1 MDKKRIIVDEAPEE
15 WHNEVFEEMHEEEVA
30 VTISKQLEQ
39 RFVLYAA
46 MDSQSADGMPETP
59 STKRQLELQKV
70 LVKELEDLGAADVR
84 LTEHGIVIATIP
96 ATVEGAPKVAFLAH
110 VDTALDYAAAN
121 VKPII
126 HRNYDGTPIVL
137 PGDSMQI
144 LDEATA
150 PELKD
155 RIGDTIITSDGTTL
169 LGADDKSGVA
179 VIMTMV
185 EQLIDNPSIPH
196 GPIRVCFTPDEEIG
210 TGISKLSLE
219 ELDADVAYTLDGEKL
234 GEVTYESF
242 SADKAL
248 VRITGVSIHPGKAKG
263 RLVNALTL
271 GAKLLNLLPQHT
283 RTPETTDGKEGFIH
297 LTRMEGSSFQAELR
311 FILRDFER
319 DGLEAHGDALRSAID
334 AIGKLEPRA
343 KLELE
348 ITKQY
353 RNMRYWLENDMRPAK
368 LAIEAVRLVG
378 IEPEIVA
385 IRGGTDG
392 AQLTERGLPTPN
404 LFAGIHNA
412 HGPLEWT
419 SIQEMNKALEMCVHL
434 VQLWSKETA

>member
-1 MDKKRIIVDEAPEE
+1 MNHFDR
-15 WHNEVFEEMHEEEVA
+15 
-30 VTISKQLEQ
+30 LET
-39 RFVLYAA
+39 RFVRYAA
-46 MDSQSADGMPETP
+46 MNTQSAEGMSQTP
-59 STKRQLELQKV
+59 STEAQLKLQRVLLQELK
-70 LVKELEDLGAADVR
+70 DLGATNVR
-84 LTEHGIVIATIP
+84 LTEYGFVIATIP
-96 ATVEGAPKVAFLAH
+96 ATVENAPKLAFLAH

-121 VKPII
+121 VKPIT
-126 HRNYDGTPIVL
+126 HRNYDGEPIVL
-137 PGDSMQI
+137 PGDSTQV
-144 LDEATA
+144 LDETTA

-155 RIGDTIITSDGTTL
+155 RVGDTIITSDGTTL

-185 EQLIDNPSIPH
+185 EQLVTDPSIPH

-210 TGISKLSLE
+210 TGIGKLSLE

-242 SADKAL
+242 SADKAI

-271 GAKLLNLLPQHT
+271 TAKLLNLLPQHT
-283 RTPETTDGKEGFIH
+283 RTPETTDGREGFIH
-297 LTRMEGSSFQAELR
+297 LVRMEGSSYQAELH

-319 DGLEAHGDALRSAID
+319 DGLESHGEALQAAVD
-334 AIGKLEPRA
+334 AIEKLEPRA
-343 KLELE
+343 KIECE
-348 ITKQY
+348 ISKQY
-353 RNMRYWLENDMRPAK
+353 RNMRYWLEDDMRPAE
-368 LAIEAVRLVG
+368 LAIEAVRLAG
-378 IEPEIVA
+378 LEPDIVA

-392 AQLTERGLPTPN
+392 SQLTERGLPTLN

-419 SIQEMNKALEMCVHL
+419 SVQEMEKSLETCLQL
-434 VQLWSKETA
+434 VQLWSKETVGAS